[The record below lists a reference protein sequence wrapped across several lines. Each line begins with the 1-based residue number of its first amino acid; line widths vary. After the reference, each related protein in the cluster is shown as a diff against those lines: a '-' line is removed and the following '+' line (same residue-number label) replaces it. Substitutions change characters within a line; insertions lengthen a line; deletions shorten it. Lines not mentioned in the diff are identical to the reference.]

1 MTNTPL
7 DIENILQKL
16 GIEIN
21 KIKVDKNQLKKEF
34 FDMDFLLKTK
44 KANHGL
50 ERYFYANIL
59 LCDSSFFKQI
69 NPSIRLKIKI
79 ISSIAHSLGYRI

>member
-1 MTNTPL
+1 MTYTQL

-16 GIEIN
+16 GIDCNEL
-21 KIKVDKNQLKKEF
+21 KVDKSELKTELL
-34 FDMDFLLKTK
+34 DMNYLLKTK
-44 KANHGL
+44 NTKYGM
-50 ERYFYANIL
+50 ERNFYANIL

-69 NPSIRLKIKI
+69 KPSIRLKIRI